1 MSEVQK
7 TGRARTGGLIAN
19 AVADDDE
26 TQAAVSERPSIRP
39 AMRESSEDR
48 AAKRAAELAH
58 GGRPLVPT
66 MPNDERSHLDIALLE
81 IVEGKIVIVEQE

>member
-1 MSEVQK
+1 LNEEYLAL
-7 TGRARTGGLIAN
+7 ARKKVKDVRFLIN
-19 AVADDDE
+19 G
-26 TQAAVSERPSIRP
+26 
-39 AMRESSEDR
+39 